1 MIEFDLINFPKFVEQ
16 YKHSTNTWLEDL
28 KNDGYNSTYGQS
40 VRGNYP
46 KTFLMEE
53 VEYTHFVL
61 KWS

>member
-28 KNDGYNSTYGQS
+28 KNDGYNSTHGDI
-40 VRGNYP
+40 
-46 KTFLMEE
+46 KTFSMEE